1 MRSSCHWSSRTQSP
15 VHWSPRQVDFDAVL
29 LHLPKPKRTHRPAR
43 VNYSLCVMFPSFSQR
58 GRIKAER
65 SSRALAIGDS
75 ISSFQYDFTLEDD
88 FDDESVTG
96 ISFADE
102 TSISN
107 LDEIFL
113 QRPCT
118 VDESIPDLV
127 FSSPQTDYGS
137 SSSPHHGRNSFDVRT
152 PFGVSVVDLF
162 RSFEEH
168 LSSQQSHSKKVLKKR
183 HRSRRRGFGSS
194 HGNSRHHYSDNLRLN
209 PEFISPNSEGR
220 SSWNGDTRNRINDDD
235 DDIYMQL
242 RGKRNT
248 MSFDYLPATRQQ
260 SLQHSLSE
268 RSKSQR
274 TLISSP
280 LSASRQG
287 TTIRRKTQHELKVAL
302 FREFGVKSENDAA
315 LTKDAAMPLHDAVKH
330 SRESLEGRSSR

>member
-1 MRSSCHWSSRTQSP
+1 
-15 VHWSPRQVDFDAVL
+15 
-29 LHLPKPKRTHRPAR
+29 
-43 VNYSLCVMFPSFSQR
+43 MFPSFSQR

-137 SSSPHHGRNSFDVRT
+137 SSSLHHGRNSFDVRT

-168 LSSQQSHSKKVLKKR
+168 
-183 HRSRRRGFGSS
+183 
-194 HGNSRHHYSDNLRLN
+194 
-209 PEFISPNSEGR
+209 
-220 SSWNGDTRNRINDDD
+220 
-235 DDIYMQL
+235 
-242 RGKRNT
+242 
-248 MSFDYLPATRQQ
+248 
-260 SLQHSLSE
+260 
-268 RSKSQR
+268 
-274 TLISSP
+274 
-280 LSASRQG
+280 
-287 TTIRRKTQHELKVAL
+287 
-302 FREFGVKSENDAA
+302 
-315 LTKDAAMPLHDAVKH
+315 
-330 SRESLEGRSSR
+330 